1 MNIKCP
7 RCKSQ
12 LVVDAIG
19 DFVSCFHCRLEFT
32 VDEPTVD
39 EPTVNESQKTKSL
52 IEKTYNP
59 PVLDNPPTLDT
70 KPVLSQVSKP
80 SSVLTMPV
88 RTNEPNY
95 VIVTD
100 IRMQFGSMVEFM
112 IMWVFASIP
121 ALIILGFV
129 FGLAAIV
136 LGGFFGS
143 LGQK

>member
-12 LVVDAIG
+12 LEVEAIG
-19 DFVSCFHCRLEFT
+19 EFVSCFHCSLEFT
-32 VDEPTVD
+32 VDE
-39 EPTVNESQKTKSL
+39 SQKFTESEPY
-52 IEKTYNP
+52 IP
-59 PVLDNPPTLDT
+59 PVLDNPPVVDN
-70 KPVLSQVSKP
+70 KPVSKP

-136 LGGFFGS
+136 LGGFVR
-143 LGQK
+143 K

>member
-1 MNIKCP
+1 MKIKCP

-12 LVVDAIG
+12 LEVEAIG
-19 DFVSCFHCRLEFT
+19 DFVACFHCSLEFT
-32 VDEPTVD
+32 VDE
-39 EPTVNESQKTKSL
+39 SQKFTESEPY
-52 IEKTYNP
+52 IP
-59 PVLDNPPTLDT
+59 PVLDNPPVVDN
-70 KPVLSQVSKP
+70 KPVSKT
-80 SSVLTMPV
+80 SSVPTMPV

-136 LGGFFGS
+136 LGGFVRN
-143 LGQK
+143 